1 MAMARVPKAR
11 YTRKSKIHSVNMAR
25 AVLRPK
31 RKERPAT
38 PAATDAEKAL
48 QAPAVQPPAPAQ
60 KNRTGFF
67 RGLLSCA
74 KYALPLIFSVYLAAF
89 AVTWAQYEFAFNRQR
104 QQLSIIGAMM
114 AAGKAKDF
122 APLLAELTNRKL
134 PIRPTLWDW
143 EYIALTVFANQEPEK
158 FSYYSKALMDDV
170 AGLIRRIDDWG
181 NADLSRIVLSEVNLK
196 EAKLNGGDL
205 TEANLTKADL
215 REAYLVGADLTGAD
229 LTGAK
234 LEWADLT
241 RAYLSGSYLTEAN
254 LTGSYLT
261 EANLTGSYLT
271 EASLIG
277 AKLTGANLTKANL
290 RGAYLTKANLTE
302 ANLTEANLTEANL
315 TEANLTEANLRK
327 VNLEWANLRKA
338 DMTGAYMGLADMTG
352 VDMTG
357 AHLRK
362 GNLTG
367 TQMRWADLSGA
378 DLSGANLREANL
390 YGADMTGNDLREAH
404 LDGTVL
410 SEADLSKIA
419 FSEHSTK
426 YTFIDDTCTDNDLID
441 AIVEI
446 LAKAKSLYK
455 AKLPKPV
462 REQLEKSHPHLF
474 EEPKE

>member
-1 MAMARVPKAR
+1 MARVPKAR

-261 EANLTGSYLT
+261 EA
-271 EASLIG
+271 SLIG

-290 RGAYLTKANLTE
+290 RGAYLTK
-302 ANLTEANLTEANL
+302 ANLTEANL